1 MQERDNFEDKILD
14 ELIADSMKDL
24 YPVDDLLAS
33 YQDEDLIEPSPEF
46 KANMESIFKKEHKKL
61 KWQKRRMMMPRI
73 AAAIAVFLVIAVFSI
88 NQVPAWREP
97 IYNFFFN
104 TTSDGKKEKVEI
116 LEENKDDDFEKYM
129 PKYVPE
135 GFKLVEKFYDEETV
149 QYRIVYESET
159 SNITIFALPKNGDFY
174 LDLSK
179 FEKIRFSNREYYID
193 NQNRIMW
200 ISNHCSFYIKSDLSR
215 QEILEIADSIR

>member
-46 KANMESIFKKEHKKL
+46 KANMESMFKKEHKKL

-104 TTSDGKKEKVEI
+104 TTSDGKKMKVEI
-116 LEENKDDDFEKYM
+116 QEETEDIDFEKYM

-135 GFKLVEKFYDEETV
+135 GFELVEKFYDEETA
-149 QYRIVYESET
+149 QYRIIYESET
-159 SNITIFALPKNGDFY
+159 SNITIFVIPKNSDFY
-174 LDLSK
+174 LDPSEFK
-179 FEKIRFSNREYYID
+179 KIRFSNHEYYMD
-193 NQNRIMW
+193 NQSRIMW
-200 ISNHCSFYIKSDLSR
+200 VSHNCSFYIKSDLNR
-215 QEILEIADSIR
+215 QEILKIASSIQ